1 MVCAEQSVQTNQT
14 TNTLGDEGKSQSD
27 PDKRARAKG
36 KQPRS
41 KAKVPKCVLSVKG
54 SVRA

>member
-1 MVCAEQSVQTNQT
+1 MQTNQT